1 MAEINSSSSGGR
13 GAGKT
18 RRLRASTRIDM
29 TPMVDL
35 AFLLLTFFMLTTEF
49 SKHYVMPL
57 TVPAQPDNP
66 GQVPLIN
73 GKRVLTVVLGPH
85 DKVHWYM
92 GEEGPATVT
101 SMRNIRNVL
110 LEKRAQVDSLYVM
123 IKPSAKSRYQ
133 NMVDVLD
140 EMAITEIKHFSLV
153 AITDY
158 DKTVLADASST
169 GQTSTNVRQFK

>member
-1 MAEINSSSSGGR
+1 MAEINSSASGSKGS
-13 GAGKT
+13 GKT

-49 SKHYVMPL
+49 NKQYVMPL

-66 GQVPLIN
+66 GQAPLIN
-73 GKRVLTVVLGPH
+73 GKRVLSVVLGPH

-92 GEEGPATVT
+92 GKEGTPSVT
-101 SMRNIRNVL
+101 SMRNIRKVL
-110 LEKRAQVDSLYVM
+110 LEKRSQVDSLYVM
-123 IKPSAKSRYQ
+123 IKPSDKSRYR
-133 NMVDVLD
+133 NMVDILD
-140 EMAITEIKHFSLV
+140 EMAITDIKWFSLV

-158 DKTVLADASST
+158 DKTVLAEASSVGQASPT
-169 GQTSTNVRQFK
+169 GRQP